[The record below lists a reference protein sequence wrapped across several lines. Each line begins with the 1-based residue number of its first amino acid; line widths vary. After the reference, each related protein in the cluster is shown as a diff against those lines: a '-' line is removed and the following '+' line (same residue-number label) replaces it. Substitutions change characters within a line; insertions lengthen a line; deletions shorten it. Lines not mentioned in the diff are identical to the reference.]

1 LVIEHPARPEW
12 KLSDDSP
19 KPEEKAPGLY
29 RFRLN
34 MASKETARI
43 VVNESKPLYVEY
55 AVRDITDDQ
64 ITLFLRLT
72 QINPDIEKALRS
84 IVQQKNVVA
93 DFNASIQ
100 TTKQSIDRIFADQG
114 RLREN
119 IKALKGS
126 PEEKARLQ
134 RYTR

>member
-12 KLSDDSP
+12 KLSDASP
-19 KPEEKAPGLY
+19 KPEEKAAGLY

-34 MASKETARI
+34 VASKETARI
-43 VVNESKPLYVEY
+43 VNESKPLYVEY
-55 AVRDITDDQ
+55 AVRDIADDQ

-72 QINPDIEKALRS
+72 QINPDIEKAWRPM
-84 IVQQKNVVA
+84 VQQKNVAA
-93 DFNASIQ
+93 DFHASIQ